1 MTASCTQCHKDEHHN
16 QFATNG
22 KSWKIDR
29 KNISFD
35 HNLTQF
41 PLRGVHQDVNCVTCH
56 PSLVFSEAEP
66 ECMSC
71 HTDIHEQTVG
81 FECGR
86 CHTTSS
92 WIVSDII
99 DIHRHSRFPLLGAHV
114 TADCYDC
121 HKTASL
127 LRFDPLGVECIDCH
141 RDKYLA
147 ATSPNHVEGGYST
160 DCSEC
165 HQMNSF
171 TWTGPNFTHSFF
183 PLTGGHAISDCSR
196 CHTDPNDYSNI
207 SPDCFSCHSKDY
219 NSTTQPNHQQ
229 AGLSTNCASCHKGD
243 YDNTPNTCVGCH
255 QSDYD
260 QTTNP
265 PHASAQFSTDCSL
278 CHTETVW
285 IPSTFDHDGQ
295 YFPIYSG
302 NHNGE
307 WELCSDCHT
316 TPGNYSAFSCID
328 CHDHNKAN
336 MDEEHS
342 DVSDYVYNSI
352 ACLDCHPNGREDF
365 NKTQTKFKIR

>member
-1 MTASCTQCHKDEHHN
+1 M
-16 QFATNG
+16 
-22 KSWKIDR
+22 
-29 KNISFD
+29 
-35 HNLTQF
+35 
-41 PLRGVHQDVNCVTCH
+41 
-56 PSLVFSEAEP
+56 PSAIVAVAIPTPTTIQTFHLIVF
-66 ECMSC
+66 
-71 HTDIHEQTVG
+71 
-81 FECGR
+81 
-86 CHTTSS
+86 
-92 WIVSDII
+92 
-99 DIHRHSRFPLLGAHV
+99 
-114 TADCYDC
+114 
-121 HKTASL
+121 
-127 LRFDPLGVECIDCH
+127 
-141 RDKYLA
+141 
-147 ATSPNHVEGGYST
+147 
-160 DCSEC
+160 
-165 HQMNSF
+165 
-171 TWTGPNFTHSFF
+171 
-183 PLTGGHAISDCSR
+183 HAIVKITTPPHNPITSR
-196 CHTDPNDYSNI
+196 PG
-207 SPDCFSCHSKDY
+207 F
-219 NSTTQPNHQQ
+219 QPIVQ
-229 AGLSTNCASCHKGD
+229 GCHKGD
-243 YDNTPNTCVGCH
+243 YNNTPNTCVGCH

-352 ACLDCHPNGREDF
+352 ACLDCHPNGSEDF

>member
-1 MTASCTQCHKDEHHN
+1 MYSTIIFAATTVCPAIQAANPMASSSTAAMLPPCACPGGPCENCHNKNRWDEIHFDHSQTGYELQGKHKEQSCRACHFKPLANGGTLQQFKGLTASCTQCHKDEHHN

-147 ATSPNHVEGGYST
+147 ATSPNHVEGGLLHRLFRMS
-160 DCSEC
+160 
-165 HQMNSF
+165 
-171 TWTGPNFTHSFF
+171 
-183 PLTGGHAISDCSR
+183 SDE
-196 CHTDPNDYSNI
+196 
-207 SPDCFSCHSKDY
+207 F
-219 NSTTQPNHQQ
+219 
-229 AGLSTNCASCHKGD
+229 
-243 YDNTPNTCVGCH
+243 
-255 QSDYD
+255 
-260 QTTNP
+260 
-265 PHASAQFSTDCSL
+265 
-278 CHTETVW
+278 
-285 IPSTFDHDGQ
+285 
-295 YFPIYSG
+295 IY
-302 NHNGE
+302 
-307 WELCSDCHT
+307 
-316 TPGNYSAFSCID
+316 
-328 CHDHNKAN
+328 
-336 MDEEHS
+336 
-342 DVSDYVYNSI
+342 
-352 ACLDCHPNGREDF
+352 LDRA
-365 NKTQTKFKIR
+365 